1 MATQEALGNGTL
13 TTLSPEEV
21 KQFLVEGRI
30 VLIDVRTPSEF
41 AFERIEGALL
51 APLSSF
57 QPETMPSQD
66 SKGIVFHCGSGLRS
80 KKVAEK
86 YLAAGFE
93 GIAHMDGGLAKWKQ
107 AGLSYITID
116 FGSGIEKVTAM
127 KPVS

>member
-1 MATQEALGNGTL
+1 MATQEALANGTL
-13 TTLSPEEV
+13 TTLSAQEV
-21 KQFLVEGRI
+21 KEFLDQGRI

-41 AFERIEGALL
+41 AFERIEGAML

-57 QPETMPSQD
+57 VPETMPSQD

-86 YLAAGFE
+86 YLSAGHE
-93 GIAHMDGGLAKWKQ
+93 GVAHMDGGLAKWKQ

-116 FGSGIEKVTAM
+116 FGSGTEKVTAM
-127 KPVS
+127 KPAS